1 MIKEKNE
8 ETGEVKVI
16 FSSEEFKKLKIFGGA
31 AAVLLI
37 LSISL
42 AGWAGYSTNALHA
55 ENELYRSQL
64 KMADEKM
71 QALEN
76 KAKTVEK
83 ISGQL
88 QELVRTNGGT
98 VPENTGMGTGGIG
111 GASTV
116 PDIAKTAGNKK
127 EDDEK
132 IAVSETPGEL
142 LKEMRRLDERLDKQI
157 RLVVALR
164 SEFMN
169 QAYGAVSSVV
179 NPTAETPNI
188 WPVAGSISS
197 YYGYRTSPGGIG
209 STFHEGV
216 DIAGDYGTPISATA
230 AGTVTQAGWVGGYG
244 YLVEVKHADGIVT
257 RYGHNSAVLVYEGQ
271 HVDQGSMIALMGS
284 TGNSTGPHCHYE
296 VRIHGEAVDPMYFLP
311 QNYCCLL
318 YTSPS
323 PRD

>member
-16 FSSEEFKKLKIFGGA
+16 FSSEEFKRLKIFGGA

-37 LSISL
+37 LSAGL
-42 AGWAGYSTNALHA
+42 AGWAAYSTTALHA

-116 PDIAKTAGNKK
+116 PDIAKTAGDKK

-157 RLVVALR
+157 RLVVALH

-188 WPVAGSISS
+188 WPVAGPISS

-230 AGTVTQAGWVGGYG
+230 AGTVTKAGWVGGYG
-244 YLVEVKHADGIVT
+244 YLVEVRHADGIVT

-311 QNYCCLL
+311 QSY
-318 YTSPS
+318 
-323 PRD
+323 

>member
-8 ETGEVKVI
+8 KTGEVKVI

-188 WPVAGSISS
+188 WPVAGPISS

-311 QNYCCLL
+311 QNY
-318 YTSPS
+318 
-323 PRD
+323 

>member
-42 AGWAGYSTNALHA
+42 AGWAGYSTNALHT

-98 VPENTGMGTGGIG
+98 VPENAEMGTGGIG

-116 PDIAKTAGNKK
+116 PDIAKTASNKK
-127 EDDEK
+127 KDDEK

-169 QAYGAVSSVV
+169 QAYGTVSSVL

-188 WPVAGSISS
+188 WPVMGPISS

-230 AGTVTQAGWVGGYG
+230 AGTVTKAGWVGGYG
-244 YLVEVKHADGIVT
+244 YLVEVRHADGIVT
-257 RYGHNSAVLVYEGQ
+257 RYGHNSAVLVYEGK
-271 HVDQGSMIALMGS
+271 HDCS
-284 TGNSTGPHCHYE
+284 Y
-296 VRIHGEAVDPMYFLP
+296 GEHRKQYRSSLP
-311 QNYCCLL
+311 L
-318 YTSPS
+318 
-323 PRD
+323 

>member
-88 QELVRTNGGT
+88 QELVHTNGGT

-116 PDIAKTAGNKK
+116 PDIAKTAGDKK

-188 WPVAGSISS
+188 WPVAGPISS
-197 YYGYRTSPGGIG
+197 YYGYRTSPGDIG

-311 QNYCCLL
+311 QNY
-318 YTSPS
+318 
-323 PRD
+323 

>member
-42 AGWAGYSTNALHA
+42 EGWAGYSTNALHA

-142 LKEMRRLDERLDKQI
+142 LKEMRRLDELLDKQI

-188 WPVAGSISS
+188 WPVAGPISS

-311 QNYCCLL
+311 QNY
-318 YTSPS
+318 
-323 PRD
+323 

>member
-37 LSISL
+37 LSIGL

-188 WPVAGSISS
+188 WPVAGPISS

-311 QNYCCLL
+311 QNY
-318 YTSPS
+318 
-323 PRD
+323 

>member
-42 AGWAGYSTNALHA
+42 AGWAGYSTNVLHA

-132 IAVSETPGEL
+132 SAVSETPGEL
-142 LKEMRRLDERLDKQI
+142 LKEMRRLDELLDKQI

-188 WPVAGSISS
+188 WPVAGPISS

-311 QNYCCLL
+311 QNY
-318 YTSPS
+318 
-323 PRD
+323 

>member
-188 WPVAGSISS
+188 WPVAGPISS
-197 YYGYRTSPGGIG
+197 YYGYRISPGGIG

-311 QNYCCLL
+311 QNY
-318 YTSPS
+318 
-323 PRD
+323 

>member
-188 WPVAGSISS
+188 WPVAGPISS

-296 VRIHGEAVDPMYFLP
+296 VRIHGKAVDPMYFLP
-311 QNYCCLL
+311 QNY
-318 YTSPS
+318 
-323 PRD
+323 

>member
-8 ETGEVKVI
+8 ETGKVKVI

-188 WPVAGSISS
+188 WPVAGPISS

-311 QNYCCLL
+311 QNY
-318 YTSPS
+318 
-323 PRD
+323 

>member
-142 LKEMRRLDERLDKQI
+142 LKEMRRLDELLDKQI

-188 WPVAGSISS
+188 WPVAGPISS

-311 QNYCCLL
+311 QNH
-318 YTSPS
+318 
-323 PRD
+323 

>member
-142 LKEMRRLDERLDKQI
+142 LKELRRLDERLDKQI

-188 WPVAGSISS
+188 WPVAGPISS

-311 QNYCCLL
+311 QNY
-318 YTSPS
+318 
-323 PRD
+323 

>member
-55 ENELYRSQL
+55 KNELYRSQL

-116 PDIAKTAGNKK
+116 PDIAKTTGNKK

-188 WPVAGSISS
+188 WPVAGPISS

-311 QNYCCLL
+311 QNY
-318 YTSPS
+318 
-323 PRD
+323 

>member
-42 AGWAGYSTNALHA
+42 AGWAGYSTNALHT

-98 VPENTGMGTGGIG
+98 VPENAEMGTGGIG

-116 PDIAKTAGNKK
+116 PDIAKTASNKK
-127 EDDEK
+127 KDDEK

-169 QAYGAVSSVV
+169 QAYGTVSSVL

-188 WPVAGSISS
+188 WPVMGPISS

-230 AGTVTQAGWVGGYG
+230 AGTVTKAGWVGGYG
-244 YLVEVKHADGIVT
+244 YLVEVRHADGIVT

-311 QNYCCLL
+311 QNY
-318 YTSPS
+318 
-323 PRD
+323 

>member
-98 VPENTGMGTGGIG
+98 VPENTGLGTGGIG

-142 LKEMRRLDERLDKQI
+142 LKEMRRLDELLDKQI

-188 WPVAGSISS
+188 WPVAGPISS

-311 QNYCCLL
+311 QNY
-318 YTSPS
+318 
-323 PRD
+323 

>member
-116 PDIAKTAGNKK
+116 PDIAKTAGNKT

-188 WPVAGSISS
+188 WPVAGPISS

-209 STFHEGV
+209 STFHDGV

-311 QNYCCLL
+311 QNY
-318 YTSPS
+318 
-323 PRD
+323 

>member
-127 EDDEK
+127 EDDDNT
-132 IAVSETPGEL
+132 AVSETPGEL
-142 LKEMRRLDERLDKQI
+142 LKEMRRLDELLDKQI

-188 WPVAGSISS
+188 WPVAGPISS

-311 QNYCCLL
+311 QNY
-318 YTSPS
+318 
-323 PRD
+323 

>member
-16 FSSEEFKKLKIFGGA
+16 FSSEEFKRLKIFGGA

-37 LSISL
+37 LSAGL
-42 AGWAGYSTNALHA
+42 AGWAAYSTTALHA

-188 WPVAGSISS
+188 WPVAGPISS
-197 YYGYRTSPGGIG
+197 YYGYRISPGGIG

-311 QNYCCLL
+311 QNY
-318 YTSPS
+318 
-323 PRD
+323 

>member
-1 MIKEKNE
+1 MGEWMIKEKNE

-188 WPVAGSISS
+188 WPVAGPISS

-311 QNYCCLL
+311 QSY
-318 YTSPS
+318 
-323 PRD
+323 

>member
-169 QAYGAVSSVV
+169 QAYGTVSSVL

-188 WPVAGSISS
+188 WPVAGPISS
-197 YYGYRTSPGGIG
+197 YYGYRTSPSGIG

-230 AGTVTQAGWVGGYG
+230 AGTVTKAGWVGGYG
-244 YLVEVKHADGIVT
+244 YLVEVRHADGIVT

-311 QNYCCLL
+311 QNY
-318 YTSPS
+318 
-323 PRD
+323 

>member
-88 QELVRTNGGT
+88 QEIVRTNGGT

-188 WPVAGSISS
+188 WPVAGPISS

-311 QNYCCLL
+311 QNY
-318 YTSPS
+318 
-323 PRD
+323 

>member
-188 WPVAGSISS
+188 WPVAGPISS

-244 YLVEVKHADGIVT
+244 YLVEVRHADGIVT

-296 VRIHGEAVDPMYFLP
+296 VRINGEAVDPMYFLP
-311 QNYCCLL
+311 QSY
-318 YTSPS
+318 
-323 PRD
+323 

>member
-42 AGWAGYSTNALHA
+42 AGWAGYSTNALHT

-188 WPVAGSISS
+188 WPVAGPISS

-209 STFHEGV
+209 STFHDGV

-296 VRIHGEAVDPMYFLP
+296 VRIHGEAVDPMYFLAAK
-311 QNYCCLL
+311 LL
-318 YTSPS
+318 K
-323 PRD
+323 

>member
-132 IAVSETPGEL
+132 IAVSETPREL

-188 WPVAGSISS
+188 WPVAGPISS
-197 YYGYRTSPGGIG
+197 YYGYRISPGGIG

-296 VRIHGEAVDPMYFLP
+296 VRINGEAVDPMYFLP
-311 QNYCCLL
+311 QSY
-318 YTSPS
+318 
-323 PRD
+323 

>member
-42 AGWAGYSTNALHA
+42 AGWAGYSTNALLA

-142 LKEMRRLDERLDKQI
+142 LKEMRRLDELLDKQI

-188 WPVAGSISS
+188 WPVAGPISS

-311 QNYCCLL
+311 QNY
-318 YTSPS
+318 
-323 PRD
+323 

>member
-42 AGWAGYSTNALHA
+42 AGWAGYSTNALHT

-98 VPENTGMGTGGIG
+98 VPENTEMGTGGIG

-127 EDDEK
+127 KDDEK

-169 QAYGAVSSVV
+169 QAYGTVSSVL

-188 WPVAGSISS
+188 WPVMGPISS

-230 AGTVTQAGWVGGYG
+230 AGTVTKAGWVGGYG
-244 YLVEVKHADGIVT
+244 YLVEVRHADGIVT

-311 QNYCCLL
+311 QSY
-318 YTSPS
+318 
-323 PRD
+323 

>member
-42 AGWAGYSTNALHA
+42 AGWAGYSTNALHT

-142 LKEMRRLDERLDKQI
+142 LKEMRRLDELLDKQI

-188 WPVAGSISS
+188 WPVAGPISS

-209 STFHEGV
+209 STFHDGV

-311 QNYCCLL
+311 QNY
-318 YTSPS
+318 
-323 PRD
+323 

>member
-98 VPENTGMGTGGIG
+98 VPENTGVGTGGIG

-132 IAVSETPGEL
+132 IAVWETPGEL

-188 WPVAGSISS
+188 WPVAGPISS

-311 QNYCCLL
+311 QNY
-318 YTSPS
+318 
-323 PRD
+323 

>member
-37 LSISL
+37 LSAGL
-42 AGWAGYSTNALHA
+42 AGWAAYSTTALHA

-88 QELVRTNGGT
+88 QKLVRTNGGT

-188 WPVAGSISS
+188 WPVAGPISS

-311 QNYCCLL
+311 QNY
-318 YTSPS
+318 
-323 PRD
+323 

>member
-1 MIKEKNE
+1 MTGEWMIKEKNE

-157 RLVVALR
+157 RLVVALH

-188 WPVAGSISS
+188 WPVAGPISS

-311 QNYCCLL
+311 
-318 YTSPS
+318 
-323 PRD
+323 

>member
-8 ETGEVKVI
+8 ETDEVKVI

-88 QELVRTNGGT
+88 QELVHTNGGT

-116 PDIAKTAGNKK
+116 PDIAKTAGDKK

-188 WPVAGSISS
+188 WPVAGPISS

-311 QNYCCLL
+311 QNY
-318 YTSPS
+318 
-323 PRD
+323 

>member
-116 PDIAKTAGNKK
+116 PDIAKTTGNKK

-188 WPVAGSISS
+188 WPVAGPISS

-296 VRIHGEAVDPMYFLP
+296 VRTHGEAVDPMYFLP
-311 QNYCCLL
+311 QNY
-318 YTSPS
+318 
-323 PRD
+323 

>member
-64 KMADEKM
+64 KMADEKT

-188 WPVAGSISS
+188 WPVAGPISS

-311 QNYCCLL
+311 QNY
-318 YTSPS
+318 
-323 PRD
+323 

>member
-1 MIKEKNE
+1 MDDQRKNE

-188 WPVAGSISS
+188 WPVAGPISS

-311 QNYCCLL
+311 QNY
-318 YTSPS
+318 
-323 PRD
+323 

>member
-116 PDIAKTAGNKK
+116 PDIAKTAGDKK

-169 QAYGAVSSVV
+169 QAYGTVSSVL

-188 WPVAGSISS
+188 WPVMGPISS

-230 AGTVTQAGWVGGYG
+230 AGTVTKAGWVGGYG
-244 YLVEVKHADGIVT
+244 YLVEVRHADGIVT

-311 QNYCCLL
+311 QSY
-318 YTSPS
+318 
-323 PRD
+323 

>member
-284 TGNSTGPHCHYE
+284 TGNRTGPHCHYE

-311 QNYCCLL
+311 QNY
-318 YTSPS
+318 
-323 PRD
+323 

>member
-188 WPVAGSISS
+188 WPVAGPISS
-197 YYGYRTSPGGIG
+197 YYGYRISPGGIG

-216 DIAGDYGTPISATA
+216 DIAGDYGTPFSATA

-311 QNYCCLL
+311 QNY
-318 YTSPS
+318 
-323 PRD
+323 

>member
-142 LKEMRRLDERLDKQI
+142 LKEMRRLDELLDKQI

-188 WPVAGSISS
+188 WPVAGPISS

-284 TGNSTGPHCHYE
+284 TGNSPGPHCHYE

-311 QNYCCLL
+311 QNY
-318 YTSPS
+318 
-323 PRD
+323 

>member
-42 AGWAGYSTNALHA
+42 AGWAGYSTNALHT

-164 SEFMN
+164 SEFIN

-188 WPVAGSISS
+188 WPVAGPISS

-230 AGTVTQAGWVGGYG
+230 AGTVTKAGWVGGYG
-244 YLVEVKHADGIVT
+244 YLVEVRHADGIVT

-311 QNYCCLL
+311 QSY
-318 YTSPS
+318 
-323 PRD
+323 

>member
-83 ISGQL
+83 ISWQL

-188 WPVAGSISS
+188 WPVAGPISS
-197 YYGYRTSPGGIG
+197 YYGYRISPGGIG

-257 RYGHNSAVLVYEGQ
+257 RYGHNSAVLLYEGQ

-311 QNYCCLL
+311 QNY
-318 YTSPS
+318 
-323 PRD
+323 